1 MKIHSPIPPGER
13 DKLLIN
19 DDFLFDSTCL
29 FDHNYSAE
37 EIKNKFKIIGS
48 YVVHG
53 DVGCRPWI
61 FVYGGSTTSAI
72 QGSLWS
78 AYLHQELASR
88 SIDACIFNGG
98 CASFNSWNE
107 LNKMTRD
114 VPIFKPDIV
123 ISFGGINDYTVH
135 VDKSNPYVNTRL
147 LGEMQATGIFSGIS
161 NPPSPH
167 DHADVFL
174 TRAKCMHSIC
184 TTFGSKFI
192 KIIQPTLGY
201 GNYIYDE
208 SDPADNIFSQMSKM
222 KDDYHDV
229 PGLVRFY
236 DKVRNTIVSGEYSY
250 IYDMTNLF
258 DGKSRLFKDFRHP
271 NQDGYALIAKAI
283 SNLLSL

>member
-1 MKIHSPIPPGER
+1 MRIHSPIPPGEQ

-29 FDHNYSAE
+29 FDHNYSSDA
-37 EIKNKFKIIGS
+37 IKNKFKIIGS

-53 DVGCRPWI
+53 DIGCRPWI
-61 FVYGGSTTSAI
+61 FVYGGSTTSAV

-78 AYLHQELASR
+78 NFLHQELSSR
-88 SIDACIFNGG
+88 SINTCIFNGG

-107 LNKMTRD
+107 LNKLIRD

-147 LGEMQATGIFSGIS
+147 LGEMQATGIFSGIC

-174 TRAKCMHSIC
+174 TRAKCMQSIC
-184 TTFGSKFI
+184 TSFGARFL
-192 KIIQPTLGY
+192 KILQPTLGY
-201 GNYIYDE
+201 GNYIYDQN
-208 SDPADNIFSQMSKM
+208 DPADRIFSQMSEIQ
-222 KDDYHDV
+222 DDYHDV
-229 PGLVRFY
+229 NGLVQFY
-236 DKVRNTIVSGEYSY
+236 DKLKASIGNDDYNY
-250 IYDMTNLF
+250 IYDLTCLF

-271 NQDGYALIAKAI
+271 NSDGYAIIAKAI
-283 SNLLSL
+283 ASIIEL